1 MTRRQTNLVEPKKM
15 IKTATTKMMT
25 SMMRK
30 YPDFFRKE
38 TRMTVKM
45 RRKNMIRSMK
55 RKIRTKKM
63 RKLMMKME
71 KKVTTLSMKKMT

>member
-1 MTRRQTNLVEPKKM
+1 
-15 IKTATTKMMT
+15 MMT

-45 RRKNMIRSMK
+45 RKKNMIRSMK

-63 RKLMMKME
+63 KKSMMKME
-71 KKVTTLSMKKMT
+71 KKATTLSMRPFTRPVLRLGACCSGSGASSSF